1 MPIHERSYRHWEG
14 KRLGR
19 VHRILAITRS
29 GMTLAL
35 GKRFLVV
42 LVLLC
47 ITPSIV
53 FGVLIYAAAQL
64 DEFMRIAQ
72 HLLWG
77 VNLKDILG
85 VNPTLPEIWRML
97 FSKFLIVQCLPV
109 ALVVACVGPE
119 LVSLDLRMRAFQV
132 YFSRPLTRADYVLG
146 KLMVIGVFVAM
157 LTLIPGVLLYF
168 TGVVLE
174 KDIHI
179 VVETYGVFLGILGGY
194 VLITLVAG
202 TVMLA
207 CSSLSRR
214 SGYVA
219 ILWVMLII
227 LGEVAYR
234 LVLNLMGQNWSHLL
248 SLNENVAQVLSRI
261 FGTALEFP
269 VDWTASLLVLGA
281 VVLAAI
287 GLLFA
292 RLRSLEGAH

>member
-1 MPIHERSYRHWEG
+1 
-14 KRLGR
+14 
-19 VHRILAITRS
+19 
-29 GMTLAL
+29 
-35 GKRFLVV
+35 
-42 LVLLC
+42 
-47 ITPSIV
+47 
-53 FGVLIYAAAQL
+53 
-64 DEFMRIAQ
+64 
-72 HLLWG
+72 
-77 VNLKDILG
+77 
-85 VNPTLPEIWRML
+85 
-97 FSKFLIVQCLPV
+97 
-109 ALVVACVGPE
+109 
-119 LVSLDLRMRAFQV
+119 
-132 YFSRPLTRADYVLG
+132 
-146 KLMVIGVFVAM
+146 
-157 LTLIPGVLLYF
+157 
-168 TGVVLE
+168 
-174 KDIHI
+174 
-179 VVETYGVFLGILGGY
+179 

-234 LVLNLMGQNWSHLL
+234 RVLTLMGQNWSHLL

>member
-1 MPIHERSYRHWEG
+1 
-14 KRLGR
+14 
-19 VHRILAITRS
+19 
-29 GMTLAL
+29 
-35 GKRFLVV
+35 
-42 LVLLC
+42 
-47 ITPSIV
+47 
-53 FGVLIYAAAQL
+53 
-64 DEFMRIAQ
+64 
-72 HLLWG
+72 
-77 VNLKDILG
+77 